1 MQNDKL
7 VTNSFDFSSVSF
19 SLEEVPCSVQPLSFD
34 ESLCIGCGTC
44 ARVCQCDILFPSD
57 KKGTH
62 PIVAYPGE
70 CYYCGACEL
79 FRIIQRQ
86 LPSGSL
92 EVLCYFLPGMLQVS
106 HQQLPDI
113 PDLHTAVHNP
123 HTLHQ
128 ILLAYTWSAHL

>member
-7 VTNSFDFSSVSF
+7 IANSFDFSNVSF

-62 PIVAYPGE
+62 PIVAYPG
-70 CYYCGACEL
+70 AISL
-79 FRIIQRQ
+79 NHPLRNRAKFVPIISQ
-86 LPSGSL
+86 
-92 EVLCYFLPGMLQVS
+92 
-106 HQQLPDI
+106 
-113 PDLHTAVHNP
+113 
-123 HTLHQ
+123 
-128 ILLAYTWSAHL
+128 

>member
-1 MQNDKL
+1 MCCLISLEICRLSTRSETKIMRKKGRQMDMQNDKL

-70 CYYCGACEL
+70 CYYCGACVMACPRPGAISL
-79 FRIIQRQ
+79 NHPLRNRAKFVPIISQ
-86 LPSGSL
+86 
-92 EVLCYFLPGMLQVS
+92 
-106 HQQLPDI
+106 
-113 PDLHTAVHNP
+113 
-123 HTLHQ
+123 
-128 ILLAYTWSAHL
+128 

>member
-19 SLEEVPCSVQPLSFD
+19 SLEDVPCSVQPLSFD

-62 PIVAYPGE
+62 PI
-70 CYYCGACEL
+70 GACVMACPRPGAISL
-79 FRIIQRQ
+79 NHPLRNRAKFVPIISQ
-86 LPSGSL
+86 
-92 EVLCYFLPGMLQVS
+92 
-106 HQQLPDI
+106 
-113 PDLHTAVHNP
+113 
-123 HTLHQ
+123 
-128 ILLAYTWSAHL
+128 

>member
-19 SLEEVPCSVQPLSFD
+19 SLEDVPCSVQPLSFD

-70 CYYCGACEL
+70 CYYCGACVMASWCNQPESSASQPREVCADYFTVKNHPLPIIKSVASDSFL
-79 FRIIQRQ
+79 FH
-86 LPSGSL
+86 
-92 EVLCYFLPGMLQVS
+92 F
-106 HQQLPDI
+106 
-113 PDLHTAVHNP
+113 
-123 HTLHQ
+123 
-128 ILLAYTWSAHL
+128 

>member
-70 CYYCGACEL
+70 CYYCGACVMASSWCNQPESSASQPREVCADYFTVKNHPLPIIKSVASDSFL
-79 FRIIQRQ
+79 FH
-86 LPSGSL
+86 
-92 EVLCYFLPGMLQVS
+92 F
-106 HQQLPDI
+106 
-113 PDLHTAVHNP
+113 
-123 HTLHQ
+123 
-128 ILLAYTWSAHL
+128 

>member
-7 VTNSFDFSSVSF
+7 VTNSFGFSSVSF

-62 PIVAYPGE
+62 PIVASPSQPREVCADYFTIKNHP
-70 CYYCGACEL
+70 L
-79 FRIIQRQ
+79 PIIK
-86 LPSGSL
+86 SATGNFFISL
-92 EVLCYFLPGMLQVS
+92 LIHF
-106 HQQLPDI
+106 
-113 PDLHTAVHNP
+113 
-123 HTLHQ
+123 
-128 ILLAYTWSAHL
+128 

>member
-70 CYYCGACEL
+70 CYYCGACVMAWCNQPESSASQPREVCADYFTVKNHPLPIIKSVASDSFL
-79 FRIIQRQ
+79 FH
-86 LPSGSL
+86 
-92 EVLCYFLPGMLQVS
+92 F
-106 HQQLPDI
+106 
-113 PDLHTAVHNP
+113 
-123 HTLHQ
+123 
-128 ILLAYTWSAHL
+128 

>member
-34 ESLCIGCGTC
+34 ELLCIGCGTC

-70 CYYCGACEL
+70 CYYCGACVMACPRPGAISL
-79 FRIIQRQ
+79 NHPLRNRAKFVPIISQ
-86 LPSGSL
+86 
-92 EVLCYFLPGMLQVS
+92 
-106 HQQLPDI
+106 
-113 PDLHTAVHNP
+113 
-123 HTLHQ
+123 
-128 ILLAYTWSAHL
+128 